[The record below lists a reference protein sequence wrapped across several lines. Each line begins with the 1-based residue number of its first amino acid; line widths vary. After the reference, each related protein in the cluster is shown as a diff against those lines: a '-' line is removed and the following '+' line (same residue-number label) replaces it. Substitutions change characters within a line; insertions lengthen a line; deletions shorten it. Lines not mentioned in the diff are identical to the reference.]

1 MSHQVPL
8 TQARAELA
16 DLVNRVAYGGERVVL
31 TRHGKPL
38 AAIVSADDF
47 AVLEQAGTT
56 TPTPLV
62 GGQPLGDVP
71 AQRPLSTGQG
81 RFDIAAAHDR

>member
-16 DLVNRVAYGGERVVL
+16 DLVNKVAYGGERVVL

-47 AVLEQAGTT
+47 AILEQAGTT

-62 GGQPLGDVP
+62 GGQTGATTAVH
-71 AQRPLSTGQG
+71 RPGTVRHRCGP
-81 RFDIAAAHDR
+81 

>member
-16 DLVNRVAYGGERVVL
+16 DLVNKVAYGGERVVL

-38 AAIVSADDF
+38 AAIVSAGDF
-47 AVLEQAGTT
+47 AILEQAGTT
-56 TPTPLV
+56 TPPPLV

-71 AQRPLSTGQG
+71 AQRPLSTSQG
-81 RFDIAAAHDR
+81 RSDIAAAHDR